1 MGQDG
6 LLRPETDGFS
16 PNGEGLS
23 FLDGFWWER
32 FVEAQLQKGLRSLG
46 LGPDSVNLCTNL
58 SVRWKEAQSSRTT
71 NEFDLVFSFQDR
83 LFIISCTA
91 ASEGVTE
98 DHRHQVEALVERLGG
113 HLGKAMV
120 ACTSTPD
127 VLKNLQARASSRV
140 LLANTR
146 DWLKPANLLRT
157 WLEQ

>member
-1 MGQDG
+1 
-6 LLRPETDGFS
+6 
-16 PNGEGLS
+16 
-23 FLDGFWWER
+23 
-32 FVEAQLQKGLRSLG
+32 
-46 LGPDSVNLCTNL
+46 LCTNL